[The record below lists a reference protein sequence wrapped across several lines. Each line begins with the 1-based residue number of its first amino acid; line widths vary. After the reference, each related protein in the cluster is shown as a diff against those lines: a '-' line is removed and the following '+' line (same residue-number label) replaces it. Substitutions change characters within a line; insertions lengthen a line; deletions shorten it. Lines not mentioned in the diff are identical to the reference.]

1 MKETA
6 TIGVVFVVVCLGSAR
21 MLGADVS
28 LYAVTKA
35 QAYIQ
40 SNAVSPTLLST
51 GAYSFTAAVLQQ
63 SNFVLSATAQ
73 LPSMQIVTLT
83 NQGGG
88 SLWNFTDLFAAQTNM
103 DAIYGSGTYRFSIV
117 TVHDGTK
124 SPTLSLTGNSYPNA
138 PTITN
143 YDAAQLIAATNNFTL
158 LWASFVGGGSGDII
172 ELVILDDHG
181 DVVYQS
187 PAPLQSGALNGT
199 SKSVVIPANTLQPG
213 RDYSGV
219 LAFVNVTQLNILG
232 YLGAIG
238 VAGYSSGTDF
248 NMHTLT
254 TPSLSIKLDTNQVIH
269 LEFAADVGRHY
280 EIQANSDLVTG
291 SWSTVFI
298 TNATSNVVEYLDTDA
313 ASLPQRFYRL
323 SASP

>member
-1 MKETA
+1 MRKIA
-6 TIGVVFVVVCLGSAR
+6 AISMVFVVVCLASAR
-21 MLGADVS
+21 TRGADVS

-40 SNAVSPTLLST
+40 SNAISPTLLST
-51 GAYSFTAAVLQQ
+51 GAYSFTAAVLEQ
-63 SNFVLSATAQ
+63 SNFVTSATVQ
-73 LPSMQIVTLT
+73 LPSMANVTLT
-83 NQGGG
+83 NLGG
-88 SLWNFTDLFAAQTNM
+88 SLWDFTDLFAAQTNM
-103 DAIYGSGTYRFSIV
+103 DAIYGSGTYHFNIV
-117 TVHDGTK
+117 TVNDGTK
-124 SPTLSLTGNSYPNA
+124 TPTLSLTGNSYPNA

-158 LWASFVGGGSGDII
+158 LWSPFVGGGSGDII

-199 SKSVVIPANTLQPG
+199 SKSVVIPANTLLPG

-219 LAFVNVTQLNILG
+219 LAFVKVTQLNILG
-232 YLGAIG
+232 YFGAIG

-254 TPSLSIKLDTNQVIH
+254 TPALSINLDTNQVIR

-280 EIQANSDLVTG
+280 EIQAKPDLLTS
-291 SWSTVFI
+291 SWSSIFI
-298 TNATSNVVEYLDTDA
+298 TNAATNVIKYLDTDST
-313 ASLPQRFYRL
+313 SLTQRFYRL
-323 SASP
+323 GASP